1 MLRKSQ
7 QIKVGDKKR
16 EASSSKHSFLLLM
29 KHNKQLEV
37 DGCACMH
44 YMIVY
49 IVCIV
54 CTCMYTC
61 VKVFLLLLHCFESE
75 LMQNCLI

>member
-29 KHNKQLEV
+29 EHNKQLEV
-37 DGCACMH
+37 DGCACM
-44 YMIVY
+44 YYV

-54 CTCMYTC
+54 CTYNYAYLYKSFFALIT
-61 VKVFLLLLHCFESE
+61 LL
-75 LMQNCLI
+75 

>member
-37 DGCACMH
+37 DACMH
-44 YMIVY
+44 ALCDCIYW
-49 IVCIV
+49 IV
-54 CTCMYTC
+54 CTYMYTC